1 MHACMHVHNSSE
13 KLIIIV
19 ILNVVRLLLNFSFVQ
34 DYIRSVVW
42 VKKNTMSI
50 LMKYL
55 RVFSRHDCD
64 RRRMIST

>member
-1 MHACMHVHNSSE
+1 MHVHHSSE

-19 ILNVVRLLLNFSFVQ
+19 ILNVLRLLLDFSFVQ
-34 DYIRSVVW
+34 TIRSIVW

-64 RRRMIST
+64 RRRVIST